1 MSEHYFTAKP
11 GAEHR
16 PSDFTAELKGRTYR
30 FVTDAGVFSK
40 GEVDFGTRLLIDCL
54 ELRPGDVVL
63 DLGCGYGPIGVVAG
77 DLVGPDGRVYMVDV
91 NERAVELA
99 KKNLS
104 LNGIGNAQAILSDG
118 LSALEGLAFDWV
130 LCNPPIRAGK
140 KVVYPLLAAA
150 YGALKPGGCLLLVI
164 RTKQGAKSLQAYL
177 AELAGSCITVERQG
191 GYRVLQCCRP
201 PRT

>member
-77 DLVGPDGRVYMVDV
+77 DLVGPDGRVYMVEV
-91 NERAVELA
+91 N
-99 KKNLS
+99 
-104 LNGIGNAQAILSDG
+104 
-118 LSALEGLAFDWV
+118 
-130 LCNPPIRAGK
+130 
-140 KVVYPLLAAA
+140 
-150 YGALKPGGCLLLVI
+150 
-164 RTKQGAKSLQAYL
+164 
-177 AELAGSCITVERQG
+177 
-191 GYRVLQCCRP
+191 
-201 PRT
+201 